1 MPQSKSTS
9 TVHIA
14 KHAKFYDTNFHNW
27 KLSSWL
33 WYSPPMDQVETRRVL
48 VLVHSQSLSTSC
60 HSYTQNK
67 TDPLALLRQPEKF
80 LHNTKRP
87 SIWILSQTKAGSIG
101 KKSLLLKQNTGR
113 EVLIKYYTLEKL
125 VHGSVPATAS
135 VYCKLDIILNT

>member
-1 MPQSKSTS
+1 
-9 TVHIA
+9 
-14 KHAKFYDTNFHNW
+14 
-27 KLSSWL
+27 
-33 WYSPPMDQVETRRVL
+33 MDQVETRRVL

-80 LHNTKRP
+80 YIIQKGHQSEYCHKPKLAQ
-87 SIWILSQTKAGSIG
+87 LE

-135 VYCKLDIILNT
+135 VYCKLDII